1 LARDNQKPS
10 RPRLDDLR
18 FIAEVMDSH
27 FRGPY
32 GYRFGWDAILG
43 LVPVIGDLVTDIIS
57 FYVILRAAVLGC
69 PASVILRMGINVLV
83 ENIVDLIPFAGAIF
97 DFFWKA
103 NTRNMLLL
111 DRYFDNPQA
120 VRRGSRFFVA
130 FAIILVIL
138 LLLACV
144 AGSVMLLI
152 YLVRMI
158 PWKL

>member
-1 LARDNQKPS
+1 
-10 RPRLDDLR
+10 
-18 FIAEVMDSH
+18 MDSH

-32 GYRFGWDAILG
+32 GYRFGWDAVLG
-43 LVPVIGDLVTDIIS
+43 LMPIIGDLITDIIS
-57 FYVILRAAVLGC
+57 LYVILRAALLGC

-83 ENIVDLIPFAGAIF
+83 ENLVDLIPVFGAAF

-103 NTRNMLLL
+103 NTRNMRLLEG
-111 DRYFDNPQA
+111 YFDNPHA

-138 LLLACV
+138 LLLACI

-152 YLVRMI
+152 YLVGMI
-158 PWKL
+158 PWTL